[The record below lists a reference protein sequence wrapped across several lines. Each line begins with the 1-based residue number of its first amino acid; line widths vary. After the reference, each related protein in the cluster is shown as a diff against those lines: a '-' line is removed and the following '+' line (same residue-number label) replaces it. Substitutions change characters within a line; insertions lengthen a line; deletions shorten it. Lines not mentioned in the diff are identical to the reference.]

1 MLFKGADGKTWQDV
15 TDLSWIATM
24 GKRAGIYWS
33 NYGKGGAT
41 TKSYITDKLPTVLS
55 GQAKDFTSEATH
67 AETSRRLSMSGHRE
81 SHYPEW
87 SWNG

>member
-55 GQAKDFTSEATH
+55 GQAKDLKDNYRYHLKYIEW
-67 AETSRRLSMSGHRE
+67 HR
-81 SHYPEW
+81 
-87 SWNG
+87 